1 MWAMVKCIRQVLTAQ
16 NLDAEGMQVVLS
28 PQDSPHPD
36 NKEVPKAGDK
46 SHDPHRHTK
55 DHVSKQILKR

>member
-1 MWAMVKCIRQVLTAQ
+1 MWAMVKRIRQVLTAQ

-36 NKEVPKAGDK
+36 NKEVPKAGDE

-55 DHVSKQILKR
+55 DHISKQILKR